1 MKIGVCFSA
10 VSVAVVMAAAAQ
22 GQIPRTPDG
31 HPDLQG
37 IWTNSTLTPIER
49 PPALAGK
56 PVLSEAEARAFE
68 KQAAGLFRAQLRDAE
83 EEEDHG
89 SELARIQGV
98 KRSALIIDPPDGK
111 IPLLNTVP
119 PVLAA
124 SRFNSAED
132 RPSSERCLMGY
143 GAPSGP
149 PMMPVLDNSN
159 YQIVQTPDHVMILA
173 EMVHDVR
180 IIRMNATHLPQSV
193 RQWMG
198 DSVGRWEGDTLVV
211 DTINFTDKT
220 RFRGSSQHLH
230 VIERLTMGTG
240 EEAGTGKDAGSFLY
254 KVTIDDPATF
264 SKQWTMEYPFLATAG
279 PIFEYACHEGNYAMT
294 DILGGARKEDA
305 AAGKR

>member
-1 MKIGVCFSA
+1 MKIGVRFSA
-10 VSVAVVMAAAAQ
+10 SCVAVVMAVAAQ

-37 IWTNSTLTPIER
+37 IWSNSTLTPIER
-49 PPALAGK
+49 PPVLAGK

-68 KQAAGLFRAQLRDAE
+68 KQASGLFRAQLRDAE
-83 EEEDHG
+83 GAEDRG

-111 IPLLNTVP
+111 IPLLNAAARVP
-119 PVLAA
+119 VD
-124 SRFNSAED
+124 SRFDSALD
-132 RPSSERCLMGY
+132 RPLSERCLLGY

-159 YQIVQTPDHVMILA
+159 YQIVQTPDYVMILV
-173 EMVHDVR
+173 EMVHDARIVR
-180 IIRMNATHLPQSV
+180 INGTHPPPGV

-198 DSVGRWEGDTLVV
+198 DSVGRWVGDTLVV
-211 DTINFTDKT
+211 DTRNFTDKT
-220 RFRGSSQHLH
+220 RFRGASQNLH
-230 VIERLTMGTG
+230 VTERFTR
-240 EEAGTGKDAGSFLY
+240 GTGKDAGSFLY

-294 DILGGARKEDA
+294 GILGSPERRRGNWK
-305 AAGKR
+305 KVIIVT